1 MRDIININRIGNPT
15 LAKLTT
21 EEIGALG
28 LCNEGVGLYKGELK
42 TRYNG
47 ISRKTEDG
55 VTFTFEGTASRIE
68 FTELVT
74 VNSAEKHW
82 AARIWNK
89 VSESYETYPMGITG
103 CPFFR

>member
-1 MRDIININRIGNPT
+1 MNNMIDRIKNST

-21 EEIGALG
+21 EEIGVLG

-47 ISRKTEDG
+47 MPRKTEDG
-55 VTFTFEGTASRIE
+55 VTFTFEGTARRIE
-68 FTELVT
+68 FTKLVT
-74 VNSAEKHW
+74 ENSDEKHW

-89 VSESYETYPMGITG
+89 VSESYETYPMGISG

>member
-1 MRDIININRIGNPT
+1 MNNMIDRIKNST

-47 ISRKTEDG
+47 MPRKTEDG

-68 FTELVT
+68 FTKLVT
-74 VNSAEKHW
+74 ENSDEKHW

-89 VSESYETYPMGITG
+89 VSGSYETYPMGITG

>member
-1 MRDIININRIGNPT
+1 MNNMIDRIKNST

-21 EEIGALG
+21 EEIGVLG

-55 VTFTFEGTASRIE
+55 VTFTFEGTARRIE
-68 FTELVT
+68 FTKLVAE
-74 VNSAEKHW
+74 NSDEKHW

-89 VSESYETYPMGITG
+89 VSGSYETYPMGISG